1 MAKGKF
7 RRDKKDVSV
16 RRELAFEGAEAV
28 LKEEV
33 KAGLL
38 RTKGDTKFRNISNL
52 KIERKRL
59 ADVFG
64 KTLKRDKNRE
74 IKGLLKKMKVRPSK
88 CDRVSYLAPSASE
101 ENFDVDEELE
111 KLSSLQN
118 IRFSPRTPASSP
130 LSFRNTRS
138 DDSVFQRA
146 LEVALRS

>member
-88 CDRVSYLAPSASE
+88 CDRVSYLAPSARCVSTALVGII
-101 ENFDVDEELE
+101 FFLTYFPP
-111 KLSSLQN
+111 LQ
-118 IRFSPRTPASSP
+118 
-130 LSFRNTRS
+130 
-138 DDSVFQRA
+138 
-146 LEVALRS
+146 